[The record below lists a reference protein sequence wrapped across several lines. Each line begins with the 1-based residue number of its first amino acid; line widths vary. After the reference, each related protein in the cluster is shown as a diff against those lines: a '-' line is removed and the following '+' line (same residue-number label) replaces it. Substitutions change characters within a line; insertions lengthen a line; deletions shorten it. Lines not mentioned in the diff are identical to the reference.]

1 MTKRTLA
8 LAIIFLSTSLWAQ
21 TKPAASSPLPS
32 APSAS
37 SSSPTEQT
45 INEFLR
51 HTFGYDQNVKWKLL
65 EIKPAADPSLNEI
78 TVMMSTPQGQQL
90 LKLFVTPD
98 QRHAINGE
106 FVPFG
111 ADPYLDARQI
121 LQKKMNGPSR
131 GPVDAPLTIVEFGD
145 LQCPVCK
152 RAQPVIERLMK
163 DVPNAKLV
171 FQQFPLVQIHRWAM
185 AAAKYGICVSKQN
198 NDAYWKFV
206 DVVYSHQDEM
216 QQMTEDK
223 VIPLLKQYAGESGVN
238 ADQAEQCT
246 SDPKIS
252 LAINDSLEL
261 GRELDV
267 TGTPTL
273 FVGGRKIGNVN
284 GINYDTLKAIAE
296 FQAQSK

>member
-8 LAIIFLSTSLWAQ
+8 AAILFLSTSMWAQ
-21 TKPAASSPLPS
+21 TKPATTPLPS

-37 SSSPTEQT
+37 SSSSLTEQT
-45 INEFLR
+45 IGEFLR
-51 HTFGYDQNVKWKLL
+51 HTFGYDQNIKWKVL
-65 EIKPAADPSLNEI
+65 EIKPAADPSLNEV
-78 TVMMSTPQGQQL
+78 TVMMSTPQGQQV

-111 ADPYLDARQI
+111 ADPYLEARQI
-121 LQKKMNGPSR
+121 LQKKANGPSR
-131 GPVDAPLTIVEFGD
+131 GPADAPLTIVEFGD

-163 DVPNAKLV
+163 DEPNAKLI

-206 DVVYSHQDEM
+206 DIVYGHQEEM
-216 QQMTEDK
+216 QQLTEDK
-223 VIPLLKQYAGESGVN
+223 VLPLLKQYAGESGVN

-246 SDPKIS
+246 NDAKTS

-261 GRELDV
+261 GREMDV

-284 GINYDTLKAIAE
+284 GMPYDTLKAIAD